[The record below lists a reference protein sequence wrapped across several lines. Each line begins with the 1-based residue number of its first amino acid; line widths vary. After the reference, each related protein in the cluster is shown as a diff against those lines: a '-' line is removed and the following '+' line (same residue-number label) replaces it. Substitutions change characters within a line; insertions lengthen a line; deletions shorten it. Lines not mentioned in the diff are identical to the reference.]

1 MEGLNGCGRGLA
13 ADLARLSRRDVQ
25 LPASVPDITHLLDR
39 WGAGDS
45 AAFDEL
51 LPLVYNELRRLADAY
66 LRRERTDH
74 TLQPTALVHE
84 AYLRLTGV
92 RAAGF
97 SNRSHFYGAAATA
110 MRRVLVDH
118 ARGRRALKRG
128 QPLLRLDEA
137 MDVGVDLRLDLVSLD
152 EALEQL
158 ARVAPRPAKV
168 VELRFFG
175 GLTVE
180 ETASVLSIAPATVKR
195 QWAFAR
201 AWLYRALE
209 AA

>member
-1 MEGLNGCGRGLA
+1 M
-13 ADLARLSRRDVQ
+13 
-25 LPASVPDITHLLDR
+25 PDITELLDR
-39 WGAGDS
+39 WGAGDA

-51 LPLVYNELRRLADAY
+51 LPLVYAELRHLAEAY
-66 LRRERTDH
+66 LRRERADH

-92 RAAGF
+92 RAANF
-97 SNRSHFYGAAATA
+97 SNRAHFYGAAATA

-118 ARGRRALKRG
+118 ARSRRALKRG
-128 QPLLRLDEA
+128 QEPPLRLDDA
-137 MDVGVDLRLDLVSLD
+137 MDVGVDMRLDLVSLD
-152 EALEQL
+152 AALEQL

-175 GLTVE
+175 GLSVE
-180 ETASVLSIAPATVKR
+180 ETATVLSVAPATVKR

-201 AWLYRALE
+201 AWLHRALE

>member
-1 MEGLNGCGRGLA
+1 MP
-13 ADLARLSRRDVQ
+13 
-25 LPASVPDITHLLDR
+25 LPVPDITQLLDR
-39 WGAGDS
+39 WGAGDT

-51 LPLVYNELRRLADAY
+51 LPLVYGELRRLADAY
-66 LRRERTDH
+66 LRRERADH

-84 AYLRLTGV
+84 AYLRLTGI
-92 RAAGF
+92 RAANF
-97 SNRSHFYGAAATA
+97 NNRTHFYGAAATA

-128 QPLLRLDEA
+128 EPPLRLDAA
-137 MDVGVDLRLDLVSLD
+137 MDVGIDMRLDLVSLD

-175 GLTVE
+175 GLSVE
-180 ETASVLSIAPATVKR
+180 ETASVLSVAPATVKR

-201 AWLYRALE
+201 AWLHRALE